1 MDIGFIG
8 LGAMGKAMV
17 ANLLDKGHAVTVW
30 NRSRDPVAELVDLG
44 AKAATSVEDALG
56 GDILL
61 SMLAHDRAIRDV
73 LLDGGALAN
82 ARPGLVHVNLATVS
96 TALAR
101 ELAAHHAEL
110 GLGYVAAPVF
120 GRPPVARAGGLNI
133 AVAGAPDAVASA
145 TPVLEA
151 LAARLWPMGEDPV
164 RANAVKLAGNL
175 MIVAAVEAMG
185 EAVALGQAHGVPTGD
200 LLEMLTGTLFAA
212 PVYKIYA
219 PMIVAQRYSP
229 PGFTAELALKD
240 VRLARDAAGEKGL
253 ALPLADLTADGL
265 EAMLARGDGD
275 LDLAALAEV
284 ARGRVSG
291 RVEGR

>member
-30 NRSRDPVAELVDLG
+30 NRSRDPVAELVALG
-44 AKAATSVEDALG
+44 AKAAASVEDALG
-56 GDILL
+56 GDIAL

-101 ELAAHHAEL
+101 ELATHHADL

-120 GRPPVARAGGLNI
+120 GRPPVARTGGLNI
-133 AVAGAPDAVASA
+133 AVAGAPDAVAAA
-145 TPVLEA
+145 TPALEA

-185 EAVALGQAHGVPTGD
+185 EAAALGQAHGVPAGD

-219 PMIVAQRYSP
+219 PMIVEQRYAP
-229 PGFTAELALKD
+229 AGFTAELALKD

-253 ALPLADLTADGL
+253 ALPLADLVEGGL
-265 EAMLARGDGD
+265 EAMLARGDAD

-284 ARGRVSG
+284 ARGRVAG

>member
-30 NRSRDPVAELVDLG
+30 NRSSEPVAELVALG
-44 AKAATSVEDALG
+44 AKAAAKVEDALA
-56 GDILL
+56 GDVVL
-61 SMLAHDRAIRDV
+61 SMLAHDQAVRDV
-73 LLDGGALAN
+73 LLAGGALAK

-133 AVAGAPDAVASA
+133 VVAGAPDAVGHALPA
-145 TPVLEA
+145 LEA
-151 LAARLWPMGEDPV
+151 LAAKVWPMGDDPA
-164 RANAVKLAGNL
+164 RANAVKIAGNL
-175 MIVAAVEAMG
+175 MIVSAVEAMG
-185 EAVALGQAHGVPTGD
+185 EAAALGAAHGVPAAD
-200 LLEMLTGTLFAA
+200 LLDMLTSTIFAA
-212 PVYKIYA
+212 PIYKIYGG
-219 PMIVAQRYSP
+219 MIAEGRYHP
-229 PGFTAELALKD
+229 PGFAADLALKD
-240 VRLARDAAGEKGL
+240 VRLAQAAGDEKGL
-253 ALPLADLTADGL
+253 ALPLADLVENGL
-265 EAMLARGDGD
+265 EALLAGEGETP
-275 LDLAALAEV
+275 DLAALAEV
-284 ARGRVSG
+284 SRG

>member
-17 ANLLDKGHAVTVW
+17 ANLLDQGHAVTVW
-30 NRSRDPVAELVDLG
+30 NRSGSPVAELVALG
-44 AKAATSVEDALG
+44 AKAAANVEDALA
-56 GDILL
+56 GDVVL
-61 SMLAHDRAIRDV
+61 SMLAHDQAVRDV
-73 LLDGGALAN
+73 LLAGGALAN

-133 AVAGAPDAVASA
+133 VVAGAPDAVATA

-151 LAARLWPMGEDPV
+151 LAGKLWPMGEDPV

-175 MIVAAVEAMG
+175 MIVSAVEAMG
-185 EAVALGQAHGVPTGD
+185 EAAALGQAHGVPAGD

-212 PVYKIYA
+212 PVYKIYGA
-219 PMIVAQRYSP
+219 MIMERTYSP
-229 PGFTAELALKD
+229 AGFTAELALKD
-240 VRLARDAAGEKGL
+240 VRLAKDAAAEKGL
-253 ALPLADLTADGL
+253 ALPLADLAERGL
-265 EAMLARGDGD
+265 QRVLSEGEGD
-275 LDLAALAEV
+275 LDLAYLAEV
-284 ARGRVSG
+284 AAWRGPNPAKSD
-291 RVEGR
+291 